1 MKLINIASIKRNFIR
16 KFPKHPLTKILM
28 QTEDLLS
35 EEEFLGAVLVWL
47 QIIDLEEEVIIK

>member
-1 MKLINIASIKRNFIR
+1 MINIRLVKRNFVR
-16 KFPKHPLTKILM
+16 KFPNHPLTKILM